1 MNLRSLAF
9 GVLPGVLIAL
19 AGVGCSEDDDDN
31 NNTPALGTI
40 ADRVASDPEL
50 TSLYAA
56 LQATGLD
63 AVVDD
68 PANRL
73 TVFAPTDAAFNQLLS
88 DLGVTSLQGL
98 IDALGI
104 DAVRNIVAYHVLGSE
119 YSSGALSSNYFSSL
133 GTAAGTTDEY
143 LSLYINTS
151 AGVKINQASVTAAD
165 IEADNGVIHKIDK
178 VLLPLGMV
186 ELLQQNASYSSLIS
200 AVLAAEPTVL
210 TALNDPNANLT
221 LLAPN
226 DAAFAQLLTDLGVAD
241 LNALVAAI
249 GQDGLTTVLFYHAI
263 GSIAYSSDLT
273 NGSLPTVSGQNLTVD
288 LSSGVRFLDVSG
300 NPATVT
306 VANVRA
312 TNGIIHGI
320 NAVLVPTL

>member
-1 MNLRSLAF
+1 M
-9 GVLPGVLIAL
+9 LIAL
-19 AGVGCSEDDDDN
+19 ASIGCSEDDDDN

-40 ADRVASDPEL
+40 ADRAAADPEL
-50 TSLYAA
+50 TSLVAA

-73 TVFAPTDAAFNQLLS
+73 TVFAPTNAAFDQLLS
-88 DLGVTSLQGL
+88 SLGVTSLQGL
-98 IDALGI
+98 IDALGV
-104 DAVRNIVAYHVLGSE
+104 DAVRNVVAYHVLGSE
-119 YSSGALSSNYFSSL
+119 YASGALSSNYFSSL

-143 LSLYINTS
+143 LSLYVNTS
-151 AGVKINQASVTAAD
+151 AGVKVNAANVSAAD

-186 ELLQQNASYSSLIS
+186 ELLQLNPNYSTLIAS
-200 AVLAAEPTVL
+200 VLAAENTVL

-226 DAAFAQLLTDLGVAD
+226 NAAFAQLLTDLGVAD

-249 GQDGLTTVLFYHAI
+249 GQDGLTTVLLYHAV
-263 GSIAYSSDLT
+263 GVVAYSTDLS
-273 NGSLPTVSGQNLTVD
+273 NGPLTTVSGQDLTVD
-288 LSSGVRFLDVSG
+288 LTNGVRFLDVDG
-300 NPATVT
+300 DPATVT